1 MNCDI
6 CGNANAIMHIRQI
19 MNGRDDISLNLCE
32 NCAVKNGFQ
41 MGQEN
46 SIHIPAL
53 LEKLKNCRKGFP
65 REDKNV
71 VCHNC
76 NTTLAEVKK
85 SGIVGCNQ
93 CYDYFDEYLSTYF
106 RNPGTNR
113 QKVGRAHGPV
123 QEVISQ
129 TEYKKALE
137 KKLEQAVSIED
148 YESAAVLRDKIKALV
163 E

>member
-1 MNCDI
+1 
-6 CGNANAIMHIRQI
+6 MHIRQI
-19 MNGRDDISLNLCE
+19 MDGKNDISLNLCE
-32 NCAVKNGFQ
+32 SCAVKNGFQ
-41 MGQEN
+41 IGQEN

-53 LEKLKNCRKGFP
+53 LEKLKNYKKGLSQ
-65 REDKNV
+65 EDMNV

-76 NTTLAEVKK
+76 NTTLGEVKRL
-85 SGIVGCNQ
+85 GTVGCSQ

-106 RNPGTNR
+106 KNPGENR
-113 QKVGRAHGPV
+113 QKGGRARGPV
-123 QEVISQ
+123 REVISQ
-129 TEYKKALE
+129 AEYKKALE